1 MINSINMRYMF
12 IVLKS
17 NKVLKSVKKKKKQTK
32 KLRVTILFMIIMNII
47 IFSKYVKDQIIS
59 NI

>member
-17 NKVLKSVKKKKKQTK
+17 NKVLKSVKKKKQTK